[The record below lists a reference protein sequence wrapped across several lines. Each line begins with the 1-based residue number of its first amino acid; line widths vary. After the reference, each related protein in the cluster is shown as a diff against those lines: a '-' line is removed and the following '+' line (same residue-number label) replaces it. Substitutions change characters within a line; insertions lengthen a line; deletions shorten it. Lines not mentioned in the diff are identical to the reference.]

1 MSHIISFNYPYHFAV
16 YEHKIQK
23 RKELSVARI
32 IVLKNQDNRI
42 IAFTG
47 LEAFSFPYTGQKPKI
62 SARQKAELIYI
73 CVALNHI
80 FSGRKVQKLTDVTA
94 KMIFDFFDDYCQF
107 PKGRSE
113 EIMRSQQSMDNCVR
127 HVSSF
132 FANLAKVFPMKYE
145 PGDLMH
151 YEETKAGRHS
161 QRIVRRY
168 IPRYQP
174 KRPHS
179 YDDKLLRDM
188 PLAAAARLVQLA
200 TIHDPM
206 IAFGIVLQLS
216 AGLRPSCVTNM
227 RREDSPVSTAPGISM
242 SYIGSAVSGIKLDL
256 THEYVLRS
264 DGVSVGRIKRER
276 EVVVYKEFIGEVV
289 TAYRYHLQLLDNI
302 PCEEQYKPMFVG
314 RNGKAMTYNN
324 YAKRVKRLVYT
335 YLKPELYNSEDPM
348 LSAFAHAL
356 DSRRWA
362 PHTLR
367 HCFTVRL
374 VLEGLDVAQV
384 QLYRGDS
391 SPESAIAYVKSK
403 GELKRQVRSAHQK
416 AIEEMAS
423 LYKTTAW
430 GTEKC
435 K

>member
-1 MSHIISFNYPYHFAV
+1 MSHIISFNYPYYFAV

-23 RKELSVARI
+23 LKELSVARM

-42 IAFTG
+42 VAFTG
-47 LEAFSFPYTGQKPKI
+47 LETFSFPYTGQKPKI
-62 SARQKAELIYI
+62 SVRQKAELIYI
-73 CVALNHI
+73 CRVLNYL

-94 KMIFDFFDDYCQF
+94 KMIFDFFDGYCQL

-132 FANLAKVFPMKYE
+132 FANLASTYPTKVRPE
-145 PGDLMH
+145 ELMN
-151 YEETKAGRHS
+151 YIDTKANKHS
-161 QRIVRRY
+161 QRIIRHYVPIY
-168 IPRYQP
+168 EP

-362 PHTLR
+362 PHALR

-374 VLEGLDVAQV
+374 VLEGLDVAQI
-384 QLYRGDS
+384 QMYRGDT
-391 SPESAIAYVKSK
+391 SPESAITYVKSK
-403 GELKRQVRSAHQK
+403 GELERQVRFAHQK
-416 AIEEMAS
+416 AIKEMAS

-435 K
+435 E